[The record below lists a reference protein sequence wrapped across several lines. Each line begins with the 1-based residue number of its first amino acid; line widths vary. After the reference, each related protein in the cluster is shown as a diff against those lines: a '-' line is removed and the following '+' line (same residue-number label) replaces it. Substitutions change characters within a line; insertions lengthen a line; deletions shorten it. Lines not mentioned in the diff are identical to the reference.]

1 MAKRQKE
8 SSEVQISDSEKLK
21 HYERICELG
30 AAAIQAQ
37 REYESRKEALKAFKE
52 DWEHAS
58 LSLQQA
64 IERAND
70 PQKELEF
77 TE

>member
-1 MAKRQKE
+1 MAKKTTIDNAFE
-8 SSEVQISDSEKLK
+8 ISDAEKLK
-21 HYERICELG
+21 HYQKICELG
-30 AAAIQAQ
+30 AAAIEAQ

-52 DWEHAS
+52 DWEHAA

-77 TE
+77 DN